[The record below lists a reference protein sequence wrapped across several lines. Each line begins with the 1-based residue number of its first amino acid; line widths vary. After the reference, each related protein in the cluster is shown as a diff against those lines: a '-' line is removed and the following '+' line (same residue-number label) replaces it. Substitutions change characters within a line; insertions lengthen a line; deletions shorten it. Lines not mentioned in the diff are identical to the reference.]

1 MVIFALAVGAFAGT
15 VNGFII
21 CKTRM
26 WPFIVTLAMAEI
38 LSGIAST
45 ISTLGNGMNLLGISS
60 YLQSIAKGIII
71 LLVVYVDIIS
81 TKKMEKTKA

>member
-1 MVIFALAVGAFAGT
+1 
-15 VNGFII
+15 
-21 CKTRM
+21 
-26 WPFIVTLAMAEI
+26 MAEI